1 MPTMTGKRAAIFGV
15 ANDHS
20 IAWAIAQRFHAEGAA
35 LALTYPN
42 GAIEK
47 RVRPLAESIGVEL
60 VLPCD
65 VTDDAQITAVFD
77 TLGTQWA
84 DGLDAV
90 VHSLAFAGR
99 DELTGRFV
107 ETSRQG
113 FHVAI
118 DVSAYSLV
126 AMARAA
132 EPGLAA
138 RRGSLVTMTYYGAEK
153 VIPHYNVMG
162 VAKAALETCVRYLAF
177 DLGGAGVRVNANSA
191 GPLRTLSAAGISGF
205 KDMLHYHEA
214 RAPLRRNIAAEEVA
228 AAALYLCSEAAS
240 GVTGE
245 VLHVDGG
252 YNVMGM

>member
-1 MPTMTGKRAAIFGV
+1 MSLLTGKRAAIFGV

-20 IAWAIAQRFHAEGAA
+20 IAWAIARRFHAEGAA

-42 GAIEK
+42 EAIEK
-47 RVRPLAESIGVEL
+47 RVRPLAESIGVDL

-65 VTDDAQITAVFD
+65 VTDDAQIAAVFG
-77 TLGTQWA
+77 TLAERWS

-90 VHSLAFAGR
+90 VHSLAFAAR
-99 DELTGRFV
+99 EDLKGRFV

-113 FHVAI
+113 FSSRST
-118 DVSAYSLV
+118 SAPYSLV
-126 AMARAA
+126 AMARGA
-132 EPGLAA
+132 EALLAA
-138 RRGSLVTMTYYGAEK
+138 RRGALVAMSYYGAEK

-162 VAKAALETCVRYLAF
+162 VAKAALETCVRYLAA
-177 DLGGAGVRVNANSA
+177 DLGGAGIRVNAISA

-205 KDMLHYHEA
+205 KAMLHHHEE
-214 RAPLRRNIAAEEVA
+214 RAPLRRNITPEEVA
-228 AAALYLCSEAAS
+228 AAALYLCSDAAS